1 MDRYYPSALRIRQRI
16 QFRQRVLAGACAGV
30 AVCAMAFGIGPDSA
44 PVSAALPV
52 LQMPAVLKVAAPA
65 ADAPA
70 PVRRVYRYSV
80 VPGGA
85 ANQAELAQ
93 VIRTDK
99 VVAAHYAGF
108 DVDQA
113 RPVTV
118 AAPRAV
124 YVSYRKGDKI
134 YWTSR
139 KVMLQAGETLLT
151 DGQNEM
157 RARCANRI
165 SESPRLPV
173 EAHGPRLEA
182 LDAFEGE
189 TEGDITFVSAPDLDD
204 GDLPDLAGQSF
215 QPVWH
220 GATPAPAGTPAR
232 TRTPLQSEPLPGLPW
247 PRTHWFGNPDAPI
260 LATLSPPPQSGAFP
274 VDPLPNVDA
283 QDPVD
288 RTPPPGAPDLDPF
301 IPGFNP
307 GQPATPSNPTLD
319 LPHPSDVPE
328 PATPW
333 LLASA
338 LVLMRALRRRR

>member
-1 MDRYYPSALRIRQRI
+1 MDRHYPSALRIRQRI

-30 AVCAMAFGIGPDSA
+30 AVCAMAFGVGPDGD
-44 PVSAALPV
+44 PVSAAMPV
-52 LQMPAVLKVAAPA
+52 LEMPAALKVAAPA
-65 ADAPA
+65 ADTAAPA
-70 PVRRVYRYSV
+70 RRVYRYSV

-85 ANQAELAQ
+85 ANQAELAH

-108 DVDQA
+108 DVDKA

-118 AAPRAV
+118 TAPRAV
-124 YVSYRKGDKI
+124 YVSYRKGDNI

-151 DGQNEM
+151 DGKNEM

-165 SESPRLPV
+165 SDTPHFPV

-182 LDAFEGE
+182 LDTLEAD
-189 TEGDITFVSAPDLDD
+189 TEGDITLVNAPDLED
-204 GDLPDLAGQSF
+204 GDLPELAGQAF

-220 GATPAPAGTPAR
+220 GAEPDPAGTPPR
-232 TRTPLQSEPLPGLPW
+232 TRTPLNSELPAGLPW
-247 PRTHWFGNPDAPI
+247 PRTGWYGNPDAPV

-274 VDPLPNVDA
+274 FYPVPDVDA

-307 GQPATPSNPTLD
+307 GQPAAPSNPTLD

-333 LLASA
+333 LVASA
-338 LVLMRALRRRR
+338 LVAMRALRKRR